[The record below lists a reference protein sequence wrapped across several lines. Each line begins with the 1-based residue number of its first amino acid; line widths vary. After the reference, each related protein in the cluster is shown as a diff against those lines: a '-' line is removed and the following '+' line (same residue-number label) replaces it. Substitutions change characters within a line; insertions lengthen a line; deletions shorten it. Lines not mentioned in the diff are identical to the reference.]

1 MNAFLTV
8 VIVIIGAAVISLAA
22 GWLIAERGHFLLPSS
37 RKFIPGINFHPTI
50 AFKSLLT
57 YIYHRFPNLVLGF
70 LINVVHPYLN
80 GPFKKYVREHYHGKV
95 LTQELAEAV
104 INLDHEIPLRDLGQH
119 VIPYPTARDILLQLP
134 LDIVAYECSCRS
146 ARPKHCV
153 PTQVCLI
160 IGKPFTDFALEHHPR
175 QSKRLTKEEAIQ
187 LLREEHQRGHVHN
200 AFFKEDRLNR
210 FYVIC
215 NCCPCCCGGL
225 EAMLKYHNPMIAS
238 SGYVAQV
245 DSGFCIACGVCVESC
260 PTGALAAH
268 SEAVVE
274 WDKCIGC
281 GICVSRCNQDA
292 ISLQLDERKGKP
304 LDVSSIF

>member
-1 MNAFLTV
+1 MNTFLTV
-8 VIVIIGAAVISLAA
+8 IVVLMCAAVVSLAT

-37 RKFIPGINFHPTI
+37 RKFIPGINFQPAVAI
-50 AFKSLLT
+50 KSLFT
-57 YIYHRFPNLVLGF
+57 YIYHRWPKLILGF

-104 INLDHEIPLRDLGQH
+104 INLDHEIPLQDLGQH
-119 VIPYPTARDILLQLP
+119 IIPYPKARDIVMQLP
-134 LDIVAYECSCRS
+134 LDIVSYECGCRS
-146 ARPKHCV
+146 ARLVHCE

-160 IGKPFTDFALEHHPR
+160 IGKPFTDFALEHHPKH
-175 QSKRLTKEEAIQ
+175 SKRLTKEEAIQ
-187 LLREEHQRGHVHN
+187 LLREENDRGHVHS

-225 EAMLKYHNPMIAS
+225 EAMLKYHNPMIAT
-238 SGYVAQV
+238 SGYVARV
-245 DSGFCIACGVCVESC
+245 DANRCLACGVCVASC
-260 PTGALAAH
+260 PTGALTAH

-274 WDKCIGC
+274 WELCIGC
-281 GICVSRCNQDA
+281 GVCVNRCNQEA
-292 ISLQLDERKGKP
+292 ISLQLDERKGIP
-304 LDVSSIF
+304 LDVNAII